1 MSGSAPVPATSRGA
15 RNQQVARAGEYFVL
29 AELNRRGSHAVGFAG
44 NMPKIDLM
52 ACSQSQERTV
62 RIQVKTK
69 RGGRTW
75 HASTLAGRPS
85 TPPAHPCD
93 ETSFW
98 VLVDLGGRDTSPRY
112 WIVPEWWMRNDI
124 HIAHQS
130 YLAAHGGKRAR
141 NQESTHHAI
150 AEDRVA
156 QWLGTWE
163 VLGIL

>member
-1 MSGSAPVPATSRGA
+1 MRTTPPAPAMSRGA
-15 RNQQVARAGEYFVL
+15 RNQQVARAGEYFVV
-29 AELNRRGSHAVGFAG
+29 AELNKRGAHAVAFAG

-52 ACSQSQERTV
+52 ACNQSQDRTV

-75 HASTLAGRPS
+75 HASTRAGHPS
-85 TPPAHPCD
+85 TPPVDPSD

-98 VLVDLGGRDTSPRY
+98 VLVDLGGRDAFPRY

-124 HIAHQS
+124 YSAHQA

-141 NQESTHHAI
+141 NQDSTHHAI

-163 VLGIL
+163 VLGVW